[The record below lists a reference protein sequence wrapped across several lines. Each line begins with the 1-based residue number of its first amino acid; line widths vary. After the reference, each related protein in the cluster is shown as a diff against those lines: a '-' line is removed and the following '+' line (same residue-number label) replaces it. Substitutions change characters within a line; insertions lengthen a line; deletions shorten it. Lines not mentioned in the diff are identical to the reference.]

1 MNNPFLEIGLIF
13 LLLLANGLFAFS
25 EIAMVSARKVR
36 LQQKAEDGDPAARA
50 ALELAESPNRF
61 LSTVQIGI
69 TLIGI
74 LAGALSGA
82 TLANRLAEWIA
93 RAEALAPY
101 SRGLALA
108 AVVIALTYFS
118 LVIGELIPKR
128 LAMNNPEAA
137 AGAVARPMRFLSN
150 LTFPL
155 VRLLSASTD
164 FGLRLLG
171 IRPSTE
177 PPVTE
182 EEIKVLME
190 QGTQVGVFEEAEQD
204 MVESVFRLGDRYID
218 SIMTPRTEIEWIDLD
233 ETPQEI
239 LQDILQSSHS
249 RFPAAQ
255 ANLDNVSG
263 ILSAKDFLSKMVS
276 GEPFEV
282 KSLLQPPLFVP
293 DSMSALKVLQMIK
306 AAGVH
311 EALVLDEYGGLLGMV
326 TLYDVLRAIVG
337 ELPGPGSDGGPQI
350 LQRED
355 GSWLVDG
362 LLPVDTLKE
371 LLEAEEL
378 PEEER
383 VGYQTLAGFI
393 LSQLGSIPAAGQ
405 KFTWGD
411 FSFEI
416 MDMDGRRIDKV
427 LISRLPPPPKEET
440 NP

>member
-1 MNNPFLEIGLIF
+1 MNDPYLEIGIIF
-13 LLLLANGLFAFS
+13 LLLLANGLFAYS

-74 LAGALSGA
+74 LAGAVSGA
-82 TLANRLAEWIA
+82 TLANHLAVWIA
-93 RAEALAPY
+93 RVDFLAPY

-108 AVVIALTYFS
+108 VVVILLTYFS

-137 AGAVARPMRFLSN
+137 ASAVARPMRFLSN
-150 LTFPL
+150 LTYPL

-164 FGLRLLG
+164 LGLRLLG

-190 QGTQVGVFEEAEQD
+190 QATQVGVFEEAEQD

-218 SIMTPRTEIEWIDLD
+218 AIMTPRTEIEWIDLD
-233 ETPQEI
+233 ESPQEI
-239 LQDILQSSHS
+239 LQDILQSNHS

-255 ANLDNVSG
+255 GDLDNVSG
-263 ILSAKDFLSKMVS
+263 ILPAKDFLSKMLT
-276 GEPFEV
+276 GEPFDV
-282 KSLLQPPLFVP
+282 KALLQPPLFVP
-293 DSMSALKVLQMIK
+293 DSMTALKVLEMIK
-306 AAGVH
+306 TAGVH

-337 ELPGPGSDGGPQI
+337 ELPGPGQEGGPQI
-350 LQRED
+350 MQRED

-362 LLPVDTLKE
+362 LLAVDTLKE
-371 LLEAEEL
+371 LLDIEEL

-383 VGYQTLAGFI
+383 IGYQTLAGFI
-393 LSQLGSIPAAGQ
+393 LSQLGTIPQTGQ
-405 KFTWGD
+405 RFAWGG

-427 LISRLPPPPKEET
+427 LISRLPPSAEDASA
-440 NP
+440 

>member
-108 AVVIALTYFS
+108 VVVIALTYFS

-293 DSMSALKVLQMIK
+293 DSMSALKVLQLIK

-337 ELPGPGSDGGPQI
+337 ELPGPGLDGGPQI